1 MKLYV
6 TSANTDELKT
16 KFINLK
22 YFHIIDVDHI
32 IIDNDIDVN
41 RDTSAYLLYEYIVN
55 DLVRATGYKYV
66 RGVIYAYSGI
76 NETIVENLYKLCK
89 RIDAIEGLVLFD
101 NVDQKHRYLY
111 NMFEEVIF
119 MPENKRVKILECT
132 PIIL

>member
-6 TSANTDELKT
+6 TSANTEELKT

>member
-32 IIDNDIDVN
+32 IIDNDIDIN

-76 NETIVENLYKLCK
+76 NKTIVENLYKLCK
-89 RIDAIEGLVLFD
+89 KVDAIEGLVLFD